1 MLNRLK
7 LAHKIFLLPIL
18 AGLALLVIFIAIQTS
33 SSRTARLVERI
44 DDGYIPKLD
53 LSRDLVETLA
63 EIQRGLQDAAAAA
76 DPQIL
81 DETDQLREG
90 FMTRLEDARNNPII
104 ETSDIELLQESSFRY
119 YDLARGTTL
128 RLINQETGDSVFAA
142 IERMRSDYLN
152 VKESLDALAESARG
166 EVDLAVADVKSSQK
180 KARNLVILV
189 MLISGVVLGVLSFT
203 VARAIVKPLAE
214 VVRVADQVANG
225 DLTERLE

>member
-104 ETSDIELLQESSFRY
+104 ETSDNFKNRFIDITIWNE
-119 YDLARGTTL
+119 APT
-128 RLINQETGDSVFAA
+128 SV
-142 IERMRSDYLN
+142 
-152 VKESLDALAESARG
+152 
-166 EVDLAVADVKSSQK
+166 
-180 KARNLVILV
+180 
-189 MLISGVVLGVLSFT
+189 
-203 VARAIVKPLAE
+203 
-214 VVRVADQVANG
+214 
-225 DLTERLE
+225 